1 MAEDIKRSDLLLS
14 LIKLEKEK
22 GFVSL
27 VDVIAAKKAFKEGK
41 SFSNEEII
49 DALKEFDVHYTE
61 SEDGTDYDE
70 EEPTQEELE
79 GKVDIEE
86 PLSLDDDF
94 DEFEDEEPTADDLN
108 ELEKDVDFSDDE
120 DKKRHD
126 DEDDDEDDEEEIE
139 EEEYAEDN
147 MNEWKGTDE
156 DAETSERFIDISSFS
171 EHTSEHR
178 SSHQGSNKYDTSQD
192 DPIRLYLKEIGNEKL
207 LTGEQEVELAKQM
220 EKGSQIV
227 NSVIRESGILI
238 SFFSKVIEHIN
249 KKIDEESEETLS
261 PEEIKEFL
269 SIQKRYN
276 ANYKDALGKE
286 VTKAITEY
294 N

>member
-120 DKKRHD
+120 DKKRRKEARQSAGRH
-126 DEDDDEDDEEEIE
+126 
-139 EEEYAEDN
+139 A
-147 MNEWKGTDE
+147 
-156 DAETSERFIDISSFS
+156 DANGNNRDWRQES
-171 EHTSEHR
+171 R
-178 SSHQGSNKYDTSQD
+178 SACCRRYIPPRCRG
-192 DPIRLYLKEIGNEKL
+192 IRLRRPGLYSM
-207 LTGEQEVELAKQM
+207 A
-220 EKGSQIV
+220 GSD
-227 NSVIRESGILI
+227 G
-238 SFFSKVIEHIN
+238 
-249 KKIDEESEETLS
+249 
-261 PEEIKEFL
+261 
-269 SIQKRYN
+269 
-276 ANYKDALGKE
+276 
-286 VTKAITEY
+286 
-294 N
+294 

>member
-14 LIKLEKEK
+14 LIKLEKDK

-27 VDVIAAKKAFKEGK
+27 VDVIAAKKSFKEGRLY
-41 SFSNEEII
+41 SNDEII
-49 DALKEFDVHYTE
+49 EALKDFDVHYTE
-61 SEDGTDYDE
+61 SEDGSDYDE

-79 GKVDIEE
+79 GKVNLEE

-94 DEFEDEEPTADDLN
+94 DDFDDEPTADDLN
-108 ELEKDVDFSDDE
+108 ELEKDVDFSDDD
-120 DKKRHD
+120 DKKNS
-126 DEDDDEDDEEEIE
+126 DEDEDEDEDEVDE

-178 SSHQGSNKYDTSQD
+178 SAHQSSNKYDTSQD

-238 SFFSKVIEHIN
+238 TFFSKVIEHIN
-249 KKIDEESEETLS
+249 KKIDEESEDTTSS
-261 PEEIKEFL
+261 PFL
-269 SIQKRYN
+269 RAVHTRPRSVPQSSS
-276 ANYKDALGKE
+276 
-286 VTKAITEY
+286 VMITSCDTSTSRRVR
-294 N
+294 

>member
-94 DEFEDEEPTADDLN
+94 DEFE
-108 ELEKDVDFSDDE
+108 
-120 DKKRHD
+120 
-126 DEDDDEDDEEEIE
+126 
-139 EEEYAEDN
+139 
-147 MNEWKGTDE
+147 
-156 DAETSERFIDISSFS
+156 
-171 EHTSEHR
+171 
-178 SSHQGSNKYDTSQD
+178 
-192 DPIRLYLKEIGNEKL
+192 EIGRAH
-207 LTGEQEVELAKQM
+207 V
-220 EKGSQIV
+220 
-227 NSVIRESGILI
+227 
-238 SFFSKVIEHIN
+238 
-249 KKIDEESEETLS
+249 
-261 PEEIKEFL
+261 
-269 SIQKRYN
+269 
-276 ANYKDALGKE
+276 
-286 VTKAITEY
+286 
-294 N
+294 